1 MGFGPRRFLVSGG
14 FWFLVSGDFWFLVVF
29 GFWRLLVS
37 GGFWFLVS
45 GGFLA
50 VIGFWVGLQHWGCKM
65 GQVCWRVRE
74 CVQLSL
80 CTHLLIDQQFL
91 VDCWFGLFAKVCC
104 RCFLAMSPSVDSG
117 VHVLFDSISVVPVF
131 APPHL
136 LHHILCA
143 FFAVWK
149 PRTPSWSPDQG
160 PTRSVFSVGN
170 GILFHSFIC
179 SSVSCAVNHREYI
192 SRFPTQKC
200 EAISEG
206 KHPNVDKKSQKNA
219 SDKRG
224 K

>member
-1 MGFGPRRFLVSGG
+1 
-14 FWFLVSGDFWFLVVF
+14 
-29 GFWRLLVS
+29 
-37 GGFWFLVS
+37 
-45 GGFLA
+45 
-50 VIGFWVGLQHWGCKM
+50 M

-104 RCFLAMSPSVDSG
+104 RCFLAMLPSVDSG
-117 VHVLFDSISVVPVF
+117 VHVLFDSICVVPVF

-160 PTRSVFSVGN
+160 PTRSVLSVGY

-179 SSVSCAVNHREYI
+179 SSVSCAVIIFSSFTRGVETPNSALEFGPGSHASLSVYVGLVW
-192 SRFPTQKC
+192 
-200 EAISEG
+200 AIVG
-206 KHPNVDKKSQKNA
+206 
-219 SDKRG
+219 SDVG
-224 K
+224 NDDDGF

>member
-1 MGFGPRRFLVSGG
+1 MKTNTNRVRFSFISLILALLGACLVPPRRQEP
-14 FWFLVSGDFWFLVVF
+14 
-29 GFWRLLVS
+29 LLSRQAADVNS
-37 GGFWFLVS
+37 RV
-45 GGFLA
+45 LA
-50 VIGFWVGLQHWGCKM
+50 
-65 GQVCWRVRE
+65 
-74 CVQLSL
+74 
-80 CTHLLIDQQFL
+80 
-91 VDCWFGLFAKVCC
+91 
-104 RCFLAMSPSVDSG
+104 SVDSG
-117 VHVLFDSISVVPVF
+117 VHVLFDSICVVPVF

-160 PTRSVFSVGN
+160 PTRSVLSVGY

-179 SSVSCAVNHREYI
+179 SSVSCVVTHHDHI

-200 EAISEG
+200 QAISEG
-206 KHPNVDKKSQKNA
+206 KHSNVDKKSQKNA